1 MAVTVIGLLRF
12 GVSLVF
18 GITVTALF
26 AGIEPT
32 KKNRFTT
39 GLLCVIFLFVQTASW
54 WLLGL
59 DLTSKLYPLIIHLP
73 LIVIF
78 SLYYKR
84 PWLISAVSVLSGYL
98 CCQAPRWVGF
108 IAGAAL
114 DSRLAD
120 HVFYVGAIFLF
131 YYFLKRYV
139 AASVRHLME
148 VSTKSCLFLG
158 GVPLFYYLFDYTT
171 VIYTDLLYSG
181 AEWAVQFMPSTIS
194 VFYFVFIILYY
205 AETQK
210 QAALQRERDVLD
222 AQFKLARAEFASLRQ
237 LQQNAAAYRHDMRHH
252 LSLLQGLAS
261 KGQIEQIKEYLRT
274 AQSDM
279 DAITPTRF
287 CENETVNL
295 ILSAFTAKAKQSEIQ
310 LTIDARLPV
319 SLSFSDTELC
329 SLLSNAL
336 ENAIQAAKNIPE
348 PDKRIIRLRI
358 YSKNTK
364 LCIDIRNSYQHDPI
378 FHQGLPVSKEQ
389 GHGFGT
395 KSMAAY
401 SSFRPRMAGLF
412 FRPLHKRL
420 SFIHRSHVIGV
431 CILHN
436 EVKEKAGCYPLRT
449 APGSFFSVS
458 GV

>member
-1 MAVTVIGLLRF
+1 MAATVIGLLRF
-12 GVSLVF
+12 GFSLVF
-18 GITVTALF
+18 GIAVSVLF
-26 AGIEPT
+26 AGIELT
-32 KKNRFTT
+32 RKNRLVT

-98 CCQAPRWVGF
+98 CCQAPRWFGF
-108 IAGAAL
+108 LAGAVL
-114 DSRLAD
+114 GSRLAD
-120 HVFYVGAIFLF
+120 HIFYIASVFLA

-139 AASVRHLME
+139 AGSVGQLME
-148 VSTKSCLFLG
+148 KSYKSCLFLG
-158 GVPLFYYLFDYTT
+158 GVPFFYYLFDYMTA
-171 VIYTDLLYSG
+171 IYTDVIYSG

-194 VFYFVFIILYY
+194 VFYFVFVILYY

-210 QAALQRERDVLD
+210 QATLQRERDMLD
-222 AQFKLARAEFASLRQ
+222 AQFRLAQTEFASLRQ
-237 LQQNAAAYRHDMRHH
+237 MQQNAAAYRHDMRHH
-252 LSLLQGLAS
+252 FVFLQELAS
-261 KGQIEQIKEYLRT
+261 KGRLEEIKAYLRT

-295 ILSAFTAKAKQSEIQ
+295 ILSAFATKAKQSKTM
-310 LTIDARLPV
+310 LLVDAKLPD
-319 SLSFSDTELC
+319 SLPFSDTELC

-336 ENAIQAAKNIPE
+336 ENAIHACSQIP
-348 PDKRIIRLRI
+348 DSNKRIIRLRM

-364 LCIDIRNSYQHDPI
+364 LCIDIRNSCQHERF
-378 FHQGLPVSKEQ
+378 FHQGLPVSSEQ

-395 KSMAAY
+395 KSMVHIVEKHGGVFQF
-401 SSFRPRMAGLF
+401 SSEDGW
-412 FRPLHKRL
+412 
-420 SFIHRSHVIGV
+420 FIFQ
-431 CILHN
+431 
-436 EVKEKAGCYPLRT
+436 AT
-449 APGSFFSVS
+449 A
-458 GV
+458 